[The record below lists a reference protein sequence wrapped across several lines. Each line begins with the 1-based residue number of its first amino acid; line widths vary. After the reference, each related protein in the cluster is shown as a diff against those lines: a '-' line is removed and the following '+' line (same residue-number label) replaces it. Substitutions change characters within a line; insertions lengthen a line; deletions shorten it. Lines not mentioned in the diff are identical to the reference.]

1 MCKLAQP
8 RRDLGGPWSL
18 ARGALTSVLEDP
30 DFRVSGPCVSPV
42 SPSLCP
48 LSEKQR
54 TWKVGHQE
62 QPLKAGKSRELF
74 HRWARS
80 PWPARS
86 RTTESGKAWGQEDR
100 KGCYF
105 PFCPGEK
112 FLQALAGVIREAPTR
127 QSLRPADPD
136 DPSDGRAPPPSTG
149 RWSVWS

>member
-18 ARGALTSVLEDP
+18 ARGALTSVPEDP
-30 DFRVSGPCVSPV
+30 DFRVSGPCASPV

-48 LSEKQR
+48 LSEKR
-54 TWKVGHQE
+54 CTWKVGHQE
-62 QPLKAGKSRELF
+62 QPLKAGKNK
-74 HRWARS
+74 RWARS
-80 PWPARS
+80 PWPAWG
-86 RTTESGKAWGQEDR
+86 RTTESRKAWGQEDR

-112 FLQALAGVIREAPTR
+112 FPQALAGAIREAPTG

-136 DPSDGRAPPPSTG
+136 DPSNGRAPPPAQAVV
-149 RWSVWS
+149 RMVLDWPH